1 MIQLATIKELS
12 ALLSVKAST
21 LYSWV
26 HNGTIP
32 FHKLNGLV
40 RFDLDEIETW
50 VKALKYDTRFPDIAP
65 IKTADQGIDRII
77 KKAIDSAKGKGYNPS
92 NGKPGQK
99 QGLRK
104 EV

>member
-1 MIQLATIKELS
+1 MRLATIKEVS

-26 HNGTIP
+26 HNGSIP

-40 RFDLDEIETW
+40 RFDLDEIDVW
-50 VKALKYDTRFPDIAP
+50 VKSSKDDKRFPEIGP
-65 IKTADQGIDRII
+65 KKTAGQGIDKII
-77 KKAIDSAKGKGYNPS
+77 EKAIDSIKGKEYNPS
-92 NGKPGQK
+92 NGKPGQM

>member
-1 MIQLATIKELS
+1 MRLATIKDISLF
-12 ALLSVKAST
+12 LCVKEST

-26 HNGTIP
+26 HNESIP

-40 RFDLDEIETW
+40 RFDMDEIEEW
-50 VKALKYDTRFPDIAP
+50 VKTSRSVSSSPDIVTH
-65 IKTADQGIDRII
+65 KTAGQGIERII

-92 NGKPGQK
+92 NGKPGQM

>member
-1 MIQLATIKELS
+1 MNLVTIKNLS
-12 ALLSVKAST
+12 EYLQVKPST

-40 RFDLDEIETW
+40 RFDLEEIETW
-50 VKALKYDTRFPDIAP
+50 VKSLKYDTRIPDIAP
-65 IKTADQGIDRII
+65 HKTAGQGIDGII
-77 KKAIDSAKGKGYNPS
+77 KKAIDSAKGKGYNSS
-92 NGKPGQK
+92 NGKPGQM
-99 QGLRK
+99 QGLSK